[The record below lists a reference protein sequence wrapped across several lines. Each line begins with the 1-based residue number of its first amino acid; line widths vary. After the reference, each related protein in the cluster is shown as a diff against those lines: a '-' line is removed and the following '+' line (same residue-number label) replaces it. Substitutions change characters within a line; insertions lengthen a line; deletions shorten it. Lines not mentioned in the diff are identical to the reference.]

1 MEFHSANFFIFF
13 LAIFF
18 PYLLFRQAR
27 VWVLAA
33 ANLLFYAAAGLGP
46 LLLFLAITL
55 VTYITVH
62 AINHPKLRWAFWIG
76 IVVNIGNLL
85 FFKYTIFILDT
96 IQRMSGFA
104 WFLRDTLASHI
115 VLPIGISFYTFQLLS
130 YLIDVRRG
138 QTEPTRSFLKFWV
151 YISFFPQLV
160 AGPIM
165 RGNELLPQL
174 DRVKDKNVRW
184 HEIKYGMML
193 VLWGLIKKIVL
204 ADRLAE
210 VADPLFAS
218 GMSLSG
224 ADAWIAAFIFSFQI
238 YYDFSAYSD
247 IALGLGHMLGIRLLL
262 NFNSPYLS
270 SNPSEF
276 WERWHIS
283 LSRWIRDYIYIG
295 LGGNRCGPVRVQ
307 LNLLTAMLISGLW
320 HGAMWTFVF
329 WGAVHGLWLIVYKWS
344 LKLNRWQKVKQ
355 LRQHGLYRV
364 LATAV
369 FFHLISWTWV
379 FFRAENVSQASH
391 MAKQMLQTNWIDLYT
406 SPEMIWILLL
416 YALHLLEFWIRNY
429 PSISARVWH
438 IVPFPMRSV
447 VYFLFVLTIF
457 YFLKGE
463 THAFIYFQF

>member
-1 MEFHSANFFIFF
+1 
-13 LAIFF
+13 
-18 PYLLFRQAR
+18 
-27 VWVLAA
+27 
-33 ANLLFYAAAGLGP
+33 
-46 LLLFLAITL
+46 
-55 VTYITVH
+55 
-62 AINHPKLRWAFWIG
+62 
-76 IVVNIGNLL
+76 
-85 FFKYTIFILDT
+85 
-96 IQRMSGFA
+96 
-104 WFLRDTLASHI
+104 
-115 VLPIGISFYTFQLLS
+115 
-130 YLIDVRRG
+130 
-138 QTEPTRSFLKFWV
+138 
-151 YISFFPQLV
+151 
-160 AGPIM
+160 M

-295 LGGNRCGPVRVQ
+295 LGGNRRGPVRVQ